1 MYHTLY
7 LKTCYYTEDKE
18 TPAFLTFFED
28 QAEVKR
34 EHAKQFIRYLKKYKC
49 KVCLPVIKRL
59 DIENWGTGK
68 KAIESALQLE
78 NTLSSLLQD
87 LKALASRK
95 KQASLARFMKK
106 FLDEQ
111 IRNISYLEYQLG
123 YQEELEKMA
132 KNEGQDEK
140 AAVASE
146 ASGAELSLIKRN
158 ITNAIFWEGNIQT
171 LKTLQDPAC

>member
-1 MYHTLY
+1 MESKAEGLLPEECRVALNQVASYELNVSDAY
-7 LKTCYYTEDKE
+7 VSMTCYYTEDKE

-28 QAEVKR
+28 QAE
-34 EHAKQFIRYLKKYKC
+34 
-49 KVCLPVIKRL
+49 RL

-146 ASGAELSLIKRN
+146 ASGKE
-158 ITNAIFWEGNIQT
+158 TPEGNTARLPTQ
-171 LKTLQDPAC
+171 QVPSPES